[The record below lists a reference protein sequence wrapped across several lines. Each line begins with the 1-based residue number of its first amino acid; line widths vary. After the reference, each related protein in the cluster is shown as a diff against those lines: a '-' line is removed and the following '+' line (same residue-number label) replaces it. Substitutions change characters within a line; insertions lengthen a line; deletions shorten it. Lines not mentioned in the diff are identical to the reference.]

1 MERLVTLLTIFLTGY
16 NKNPGPKPNG
26 PRTFNANSVSSTFEK
41 GASLSFTNEQMMK
54 LMNLINEAHSGIVQA
69 NMTGMGS
76 FFNNNVFFNL
86 NFKIFYNSNF
96 VMCKVTLGWIIDS
109 RANQHMTISTLN
121 MFGIIDRDLNFTKD
135 SHVSPCD
142 ICHKAKQTREPFP
155 SSDHL
160 TIDIGCLL
168 IPNDDG
174 RVYDTPHNDGNV
186 HPCSSSE
193 DDFSTS
199 MGETS
204 SSEGNV
210 HINSDSPTQC
220 NLPENISQGQPDL
233 RRSTRVP
240 KMPAKFND
248 SYVNSSK
255 KYGLDKYVTY
265 TNLNTS
271 NYCFSTNLNKSSE
284 PTSYFETIKN
294 PNWIEEMN
302 NKIEA
307 LNINNTWTVCDL
319 PMEEW
324 LWCMLNVVICNGWN
338 LFQLDINNAFLYGG
352 LSEDVYMTLPPG
364 FDNDKSKVCKL
375 NKSLHGL
382 EQAPRQWNAK
392 LTQALTE
399 HRFVQSKFD
408 YSLFTKNSDNVFII
422 LLVYVDDIVVTGNNL
437 NEIEKFKQFLMSK
450 FQIKGL
456 GKLKYFLG
464 IKILDN
470 KDSICLNQ
478 RKYYLELLHEFGLL
492 AAKHVDTPLPENVT
506 LNHIESDD
514 DHLLVKVL
522 NYQRLVGKLIYL
534 SNTRPGIAYVV
545 HCLSQYMHSPLNS
558 YLDAALRVLRYLKGS
573 SGSSIQINKIDNLKL
588 GAYADSDRAMCP
600 ATRKSISGYC
610 VFVGDS
616 LITWISKKWSTLSR
630 SSAEAE
636 YRSMASATC
645 EVIWLSILL
654 GDIGVKNLLPVVM
667 YCDNSF
673 ALQIAVNPVFHEK
686 SKHFEIDVHL
696 GLKLPSVDS
705 CCLYKLEGQLVFRI
719 IISLS
724 L

>member
-1 MERLVTLLTIFLTGY
+1 MNLLGNVRECPFITSESYYLKP
-16 NKNPGPKPNG
+16 NKTFPDVKDAFAIISREESHRGIAFSSGSETKPQNPGPKPNG
-26 PRTFNANSVSSTFEK
+26 PRTFNANSVSSTFDK

-69 NMTGMGS
+69 NMTGRGS

-86 NFKIFYNSNF
+86 NFKIFYNSNS
-96 VMCKVTLGWIIDS
+96 VMCKVTLRWIIDS
-109 RANQHMTISTLN
+109 GANQHMTISTLN
-121 MFGIIDRDLNFTKD
+121 MFGIIDVTDLNITVG
-135 SHVSPCD
+135 HPNRTL
-142 ICHKAKQTREPFP
+142 AKIKYVGNLKL
-155 SSDHL
+155 SDKIIL
-160 TIDIGCLL
+160 F
-168 IPNDDG
+168 
-174 RVYDTPHNDGNV
+174 NV
-186 HPCSSSE
+186 LVVPDE

-210 HINSDSPTQC
+210 HINSNSPTQC
-220 NLPENISQGQPDL
+220 NLPENISQGQPNL

-248 SYVNSSK
+248 SY
-255 KYGLDKYVTY
+255 
-265 TNLNTS
+265 
-271 NYCFSTNLNKSSE
+271 
-284 PTSYFETIKN
+284 
-294 PNWIEEMN
+294 
-302 NKIEA
+302 
-307 LNINNTWTVCDL
+307 
-319 PMEEW
+319 
-324 LWCMLNVVICNGWN
+324 
-338 LFQLDINNAFLYGG
+338 LDINNAFLYGG
-352 LSEDVYMTLPPG
+352 ISEDVYMTLPPS

-399 HRFVQSKFD
+399 HCFVQSNFD
-408 YSLFTKNSDNVFII
+408 YSLFIKNSDNVFII

-450 FQIKGL
+450 FQIKDL

-470 KDSICLNQ
+470 KDGICLNQ
-478 RKYYLELLHEFGLL
+478 RKYYLELLHEFCLL

-506 LNHIESDD
+506 LNHIESND
-514 DHLLVKVL
+514 DHLLVNVF

-673 ALQIAVNPVFHEK
+673 ALQIAQ
-686 SKHFEIDVHL
+686 IADVLTNGLDIEQHKILCGKL
-696 GLKLPSVDS
+696 GMLDMF
-705 CCLYKLEGQLVFRI
+705 KLEKT
-719 IISLS
+719 
-724 L
+724 